1 MVENKRV
8 FLIFIIAVS
17 LFIDI
22 NSSVSKNNIVIA
34 IGSKDKQVSE
44 TESNIIVDLEFKSQ
58 LSEFLRLDS
67 TLDYDNIYNYLSK
80 RYLSK
85 HFPDINSA
93 QEYGIHME
101 EISDRTKCEYIEILN
116 IQKISEEKYQVDLI
130 SKTNLEGQDT
140 LVKERYF
147 FVKEGVEW
155 KYDGLDSD
163 FMEWIP
169 LEEE

>member
-58 LSEFLRLDS
+58 LNSKS
-67 TLDYDNIYNYLSK
+67 TI
-80 RYLSK
+80 RV
-85 HFPDINSA
+85 F
-93 QEYGIHME
+93 
-101 EISDRTKCEYIEILN
+101 
-116 IQKISEEKYQVDLI
+116 KI
-130 SKTNLEGQDT
+130 
-140 LVKERYF
+140 R
-147 FVKEGVEW
+147 
-155 KYDGLDSD
+155 
-163 FMEWIP
+163 
-169 LEEE
+169 